1 MQHILRYL
9 INTVMPKWVSYDR
22 QTSKYTNM
30 DNINT
35 GTPIIANTMKS
46 VHIQQAKGDKFYAK

>member
-1 MQHILRYL
+1 MS
-9 INTVMPKWVSYDR
+9 KWVSQDR

-30 DNINT
+30 DNIYT